1 MTRRAVALRRYR
13 AEDNQA
19 LSDIWLRASAR
30 AHSFFTREQLA
41 EQQKRVSEVYLPNAE
56 TWVASEGAD
65 LLGFIGLIDDFI
77 GGLFV
82 DPQHQGHGVGR
93 TLVTHA
99 MALKGSLTLEVY
111 ARNPGARTFYEQLGF
126 REIDRRPTDD
136 NGLPFALIRMR
147 RTA

>member
-56 TWVASEGAD
+56 TWIACEGAG
-65 LLGFIGLIDDFI
+65 LLGLIGLINEFI

-82 DPQHQGHGVGR
+82 DPQYQGSGVGR
-93 TLVTHA
+93 TLVNHA
-99 MALKGSLTLEVY
+99 MKLGDSPILAVC
-111 ARNPGARTFYEQLGF
+111 ARNSRGPDLLRTVGYSG
-126 REIDRRPTDD
+126 
-136 NGLPFALIRMR
+136 G
-147 RTA
+147 